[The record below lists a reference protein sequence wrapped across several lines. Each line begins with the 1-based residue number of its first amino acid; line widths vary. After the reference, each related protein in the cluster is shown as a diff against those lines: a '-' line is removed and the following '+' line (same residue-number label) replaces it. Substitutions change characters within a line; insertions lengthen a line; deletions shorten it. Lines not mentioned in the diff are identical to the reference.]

1 MSAYDTVRRG
11 KLVFKGEKKRKRK
24 SKSKSADGSSSSEQ
38 KSGNEDTINHGGWW
52 EAKVI
57 DEFTGPIALEFSPHC
72 YVSSLDN
79 GLFVLGGP
87 HPPGEGPSPEEIL
100 TAVKLS
106 ETKIALKSGYG
117 KYLCVQ
123 PDGAVVGRS
132 DAIGP
137 LEHWEPVFQDASN
150 LRGKM
155 ALQASN
161 SCFLTV
167 SDGTDILA
175 NAVTAGDNEMLK
187 VRSMA
192 KAETSSDKGLPEE
205 EKGTTKECELNYVKK
220 FQSFQDRKLRI
231 SQQDR
236 GELKRARIEG
246 RLHETLLDRRSKM
259 KSDKFC
265 K

>member
-1 MSAYDTVRRG
+1 
-11 KLVFKGEKKRKRK
+11 
-24 SKSKSADGSSSSEQ
+24 
-38 KSGNEDTINHGGWW
+38 
-52 EAKVI
+52 
-57 DEFTGPIALEFSPHC
+57 
-72 YVSSLDN
+72 
-79 GLFVLGGP
+79 
-87 HPPGEGPSPEEIL
+87 
-100 TAVKLS
+100 
-106 ETKIALKSGYG
+106 
-117 KYLCVQ
+117 
-123 PDGAVVGRS
+123 
-132 DAIGP
+132 
-137 LEHWEPVFQDASN
+137 
-150 LRGKM
+150 M

-246 RLHETLLDRRSKM
+246 RLHETL
-259 KSDKFC
+259 
-265 K
+265 